1 MTVKTYEAGSSIGDR
16 ILRVQ
21 ALKAQIDALEQELD
35 SQKAY
40 LQGHA
45 IRQGL
50 TSLKCEA
57 TTLTLRERLTWF
69 YSQGVKDAEKRLKA
83 RKTREQE
90 DGTAINTVN
99 QHLVVTIS
107 AKAILA
113 AQTIGA

>member
-1 MTVKTYEAGSSIGDR
+1 MSTKTYEPGSSIGDR
-16 ILRVQ
+16 ILKVQ
-21 ALKAQIDALEQELD
+21 AIKAQIDALEQELD

-40 LQGHA
+40 LLGHA

-50 TSLKCEA
+50 TTIKCGA
-57 TTLTLRERLTWF
+57 TTVTRRERACWV

-90 DGTAINTVN
+90 DGTAINTPSE
-99 QHLVVTIS
+99 HLLVTIS